1 MSLQLGDH
9 VSAPV
14 LCSACI
20 FWLDVREGDQELG
33 CLREELPDRVLA
45 SARAAIERDEQA
57 RMGAS
62 GRSSEPP

>member
-20 FWLDVREGDQELG
+20 CWPDVRKGDQELG
-33 CLREELPDRVLA
+33 CLREQLADRVLA
-45 SARAAIERDEQA
+45 SVRAAIKRDEQA

-62 GRSSEPP
+62 GRSRELP